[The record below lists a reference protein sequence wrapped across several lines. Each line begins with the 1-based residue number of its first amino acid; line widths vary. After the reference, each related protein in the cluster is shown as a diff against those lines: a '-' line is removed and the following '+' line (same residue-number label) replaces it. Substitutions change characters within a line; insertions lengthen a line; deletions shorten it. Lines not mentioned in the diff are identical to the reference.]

1 MNSKTRFKDIV
12 QQLIQFENQQ
22 EAEAI
27 SFWLLEDITNISR
40 MDVLVEK
47 EKELSVEEEQKLASA
62 IERLKAKE
70 PIQHIL
76 GKVEFYN
83 RQFLV
88 NRNVLI
94 PRQETEELIAL
105 ILADH
110 PDLSGEVVVDIGTGS
125 GIIPITIAK
134 ERSGAKIY
142 GLDVS
147 GAALETA
154 KRNALLNRAEVEF
167 LKIDILEETP
177 QLPEAEIWVSN
188 PPYVLESEKLMMDK
202 KVLDFDPEQAL
213 FVTDADPLVF
223 YKRITAL
230 ARQNLKAGAYLY
242 FEINEKFGEE
252 VKIVMEMNGFNQVEI
267 IKDMQGKDRFAVG
280 INP

>member
-1 MNSKTRFKDIV
+1 MNSKKRFKEIV
-12 QQLIQFENQQ
+12 DQLKNFENQQ
-22 EAEAI
+22 EAEVIA
-27 SFWLLEDITNISR
+27 FWLLDDLAHISR
-40 MDVLVEK
+40 MDILVEK
-47 EKELSVEEEQKLASA
+47 EKELTAEEEQKIDDA
-62 IERLKAKE
+62 IKRLKNNE

-88 NRNVLI
+88 NQNVLI
-94 PRQETEELIAL
+94 PRLETEELVEL

-110 PDLSGEVVVDIGTGS
+110 PDLTEEVVVDIGTGS

-134 ERSGAKIY
+134 ERNGAKVY
-142 GLDVS
+142 GLDIS

-167 LKIDILEETP
+167 IKIDILEETP
-177 QLPEAEIWVSN
+177 ALPKAEIWISN
-188 PPYVLESEKLMMDK
+188 PPYVLESEKNVMSK
-202 KVLDFDPEQAL
+202 KVLDFDPAQAL
-213 FVTDADPLVF
+213 FVKDDDPLIF
-223 YKRITAL
+223 YKRISSL

-252 VKIVMEMNGFNQVEI
+252 VKVVMEIHGFNNVKI
-267 IKDMQGKDRFAVG
+267 IKDMQGKHRFVVG

>member
-1 MNSKTRFKDIV
+1 MNSKNRFKNLV
-12 QQLIQFENQQ
+12 HQLTQFENQQ

-27 SFWLLEDITNISR
+27 SFWLLEDIANISR

-47 EKELSVEEEQKLASA
+47 EIALSGEEEQKIASA
-62 IERLKAKE
+62 MERLRNHE

-88 NRNVLI
+88 NKNVLI
-94 PRQETEELIAL
+94 PRQETEELIEL
-105 ILADH
+105 ILTDH
-110 PDLSGEVVVDIGTGS
+110 PELSGEVVIDVGTGS

-134 ERSGAKIY
+134 ERSGAKVY

-177 QLPEAEIWVSN
+177 ALPEAEIWISN
-188 PPYVLESEKLMMDK
+188 PPYVLESEKLVMHK
-202 KVLDFDPEQAL
+202 KVLDFDPSQAL
-213 FVTDADPLVF
+213 FVSDEDPLLF
-223 YKRITAL
+223 YKRITSL
-230 ARQNLKAGAYLY
+230 AKQNLKTGAYLY
-242 FEINEKFGEE
+242 FEINEKFGKE
-252 VKIVMEMNGFNQVEI
+252 VKVVMELYGFSQVEI

-280 INP
+280 VNP